1 MLMTA
6 LFSAWGG
13 GVIYPDFSLY
23 LTEFF
28 TGKHLIQV
36 LADKMHN
43 FRNFAAVEKV
53 RSIQGENSVGSP
65 EGSSEPHSHCL
76 YEAHL
81 FYHWAALFVVG
92 YLNSRFDLLESKNNW
107 PGK

>member
-1 MLMTA
+1 MVLMTA
-6 LFSAWGG
+6 LFSAWG

-53 RSIQGENSVGSP
+53 RSI
-65 EGSSEPHSHCL
+65 
-76 YEAHL
+76 
-81 FYHWAALFVVG
+81 
-92 YLNSRFDLLESKNNW
+92 
-107 PGK
+107 